1 MKLVDLI
8 RPELVIPELS
18 GRSKAQVLAEFS
30 RHLAKTQAGLDAST
44 LNRILT
50 EREQLATTAIGEDI
64 AIPHGKIDGATR
76 MIGCVGRSTPGVAF
90 DSLDGKPTHLF
101 FVLIAPESSA
111 GLHLKALARISRV
124 FKDADFRLRL
134 LKAPTAGELF
144 RIIAEEDQKYPS

>member
-8 RPELVIPELS
+8 RPELVIPELV

-30 RHLAKTQAGLDAST
+30 RHLAKTQPGLDAGT

-64 AIPHGKIDGATR
+64 AIPHGKIEGATR

-90 DSLDGKPTHLF
+90 DSLDGKPTHL
-101 FVLIAPESSA
+101 VLRPDRPGELGGSAPESA
-111 GLHLKALARISRV
+111 GPHQSSLQRRRFSGPRTPCSDGGRDLSHHR
-124 FKDADFRLRL
+124 
-134 LKAPTAGELF
+134 
-144 RIIAEEDQKYPS
+144 

>member
-18 GRSKAQVLAEFS
+18 GRTKAQVLAEFS
-30 RHLAKTQAGLDAST
+30 RHLAKTQPGLDAST

-76 MIGCVGRSTPGVAF
+76 MIGCVGRSTPGVSF

-101 FVLIAPESSA
+101 FVLIAPEGSA
-111 GLHLKALARISRV
+111 GLHLKALARISRI
-124 FKDADFRLRL
+124 FKDADFRNKLLR
-134 LKAPTAGELF
+134 APSAAELF
-144 RIIAEEDQKYPS
+144 SIIADEDQKYPS

>member
-8 RPELVIPELS
+8 RPELVIPELA

-30 RHLAKTQAGLDAST
+30 RHLAKTQPGLDAAL

-64 AIPHGKIDGATR
+64 AIPHGKIEGATR
-76 MIGCVGRSTPGVAF
+76 MIGCVGRSTPGIAF

-101 FVLIAPESSA
+101 CATAEGP
-111 GLHLKALARISRV
+111 GLDL
-124 FKDADFRLRL
+124 KDATRTWNTVIPL
-134 LKAPTAGELF
+134 AGSL
-144 RIIAEEDQKYPS
+144 